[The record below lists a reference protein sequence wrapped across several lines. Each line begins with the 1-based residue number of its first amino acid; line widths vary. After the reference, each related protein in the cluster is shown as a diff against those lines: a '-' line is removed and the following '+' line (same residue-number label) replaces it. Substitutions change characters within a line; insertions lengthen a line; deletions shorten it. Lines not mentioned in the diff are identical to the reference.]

1 MDADRIGIIGYGEAG
16 QAIAQGLFSNKGR
29 SISVFDIKFNDDEF
43 EESLRLKAKEQGI
56 IVEEDMRS
64 LISKSDMIL
73 SLVTG
78 EVAAQVV
85 RESLP
90 FMKEGKVY
98 VDMNTVSPRG
108 KMLIGELIEK
118 KGGSFIEVAI
128 LGAIASYG
136 FKSPMLVCGKRADE
150 FVNLLGNMGFN
161 VRFVSKEIGKASYLK
176 MLRSVFAKGVEA
188 LLLEM
193 LVGAERCDLVEPLMD
208 AIVKHMDGSSFQE
221 IANTW
226 ITTNVI
232 HADRRAEEMD
242 HVIETLNELHVRP
255 IMAEA
260 VRDRLRKSSQSGL
273 RAFFKGGKP
282 DHYHEVIKAM
292 VKMGYR

>member
-1 MDADRIGIIGYGEAG
+1 
-16 QAIAQGLFSNKGR
+16 
-29 SISVFDIKFNDDEF
+29 
-43 EESLRLKAKEQGI
+43 
-56 IVEEDMRS
+56 
-64 LISKSDMIL
+64 
-73 SLVTG
+73 
-78 EVAAQVV
+78 
-85 RESLP
+85 
-90 FMKEGKVY
+90 MKEGKVY
-98 VDMNTVSPRG
+98 VDMNTVSPRE
-108 KMLIGELIEK
+108 KILMGELIEEK
-118 KGGSFIEVAI
+118 RGSFIEVAI

-136 FKSPMLVCGKRADE
+136 FKSPMLVCGKRADQ

-161 VRFVSKEIGKASYLK
+161 VRFVSEEIGEASYLK

-193 LVGAERCDLVEPLMD
+193 LVGAERCDLLEPLMD

-273 RAFFKGGKP
+273 KDFFQGEKP
-282 DHYHEVIKAM
+282 DDYREVIKAM
-292 VKMGYR
+292 VKMDFR

>member
-16 QAIAQGLFSNKGR
+16 QAIAQGLCSNKESSMG
-29 SISVFDIKFNDDEF
+29 VFDIKFNDEEF
-43 EESLRLKAKEQGI
+43 RGALTLKAKEQGLM
-56 IVEEDMRS
+56 VEKDIGS
-64 LISKSDMIL
+64 LIVNNDIIL
-73 SLVTG
+73 SVVTG
-78 EVAAQVV
+78 EVATQVV

-98 VDMNTVSPRG
+98 VDMNTVSPRE
-108 KMLIGELIEK
+108 KILMGELIEEK
-118 KGGSFIEVAI
+118 RGSFIEVAI

-136 FKSPMLVCGKRADE
+136 FKSPMLVCGKRADQ

-161 VRFVSKEIGKASYLK
+161 VRFVSEEIGEASYLK

-193 LVGAERCDLVEPLMD
+193 LVGAERCDLLEPLMD

-273 RAFFKGGKP
+273 KDFFKGEKP
-282 DHYHEVIKAM
+282 EDYREVINAM
-292 VKMGYR
+292 VKMDYR

>member
-16 QAIAQGLFSNKGR
+16 QAIAQGLFSNKGS
-29 SISVFDIKFNDDEF
+29 SISVFDIKFNDREF

-56 IVEEDMRS
+56 IVEEDMPS
-64 LISKSDMIL
+64 LIANSDMIL

-78 EVAAQVV
+78 EVAAQVL
-85 RESLP
+85 RDSLP
-90 FMKEGKVY
+90 CIREGKVY
-98 VDMNTVSPRG
+98 VDMNTVAPRE
-108 KMLIGELIEK
+108 KMLMGELIEK

-150 FVNLLGNMGFN
+150 FVNLFAKMGFN
-161 VRFVSKEIGKASYLK
+161 MTFVSKEIGKASYLK

-193 LVGAERCDLVEPLMD
+193 LVGAERCDLVEPLMG

-232 HADRRAEEMD
+232 HADRRADEMD

-273 RAFFKGGKP
+273 RAFFKGEKP
-282 DHYHEVIKAM
+282 DHYHEVIKAL
-292 VKMGYR
+292 VKVDYR